1 MNGYNSEYKKEVNK
15 NETFKFYFKKHE
27 RKKYPYISYI
37 LAAICIPSVIIA
49 GVIISVTL
57 VMYPLSIILGWV

>member
-1 MNGYNSEYKKEVNK
+1 MKHLNFTLKNMKEK
-15 NETFKFYFKKHE
+15 NIIIH
-27 RKKYPYISYI
+27 PYISYI
-37 LAAICIPSVIIA
+37 LAAICIPSLIIA